1 MSAELLPTLAKA
13 AADQGLLTQ
22 LYGDLAKPGVSQ
34 VGKALSTVLGLGN
47 TLLWPVQ
54 LMNERAR
61 LSLEANLE
69 RYREKVSQIPQD
81 KVAEVPPEVGV
92 PIAEKLSY
100 VSDPDLRELYTSL
113 LAKASNSETQ
123 SQAHPSFVNV
133 LNNMSP
139 DEAQLVRQFQR
150 EGGAVPFVTA
160 KYVNPQKNHWLQL
173 VDVHF
178 SVQSDTK
185 LTFPG
190 NLPAYVSN
198 LEGLGLID
206 VRRDIFVVPED
217 VYAPLQSQV
226 EAQFKDLQRP
236 PEFSQFRC
244 ERGKIE
250 VTRFGWLFIQ
260 ACVA

>member
-1 MSAELLPTLAKA
+1 MTAEWLPSLAKA

-54 LMNERAR
+54 LLNERTR
-61 LSLEANLE
+61 LSLEANLDS
-69 RYREKVSQIPQD
+69 YRNKMSQIPED
-81 KVAEVPPEVGV
+81 KVAEIPPEVGV
-92 PIAEKLSY
+92 PIAEKLAY
-100 VSDPDLRELYTSL
+100 VSDINLRELYITL

-123 SQAHPSFVNV
+123 SQAHPSFVNL

-139 DEAQLVRQFQR
+139 DEAQLVRQFERQ
-150 EGGAVPFVTA
+150 GGSIPFVTA
-160 KYVNPQKNHWLQL
+160 KYVNPQTNGWIEV

-178 SVQSDTK
+178 SVHPETK
-185 LTFPG
+185 LTFPD

-198 LEGLGLID
+198 LESLGLID
-206 VRRDIFVVPED
+206 VRRDIYINNED
-217 VYAPLQSQV
+217 LYTKLTSQL
-226 EAQFKDLQRP
+226 EAQYKDMPRFPAL
-236 PEFSQFRC
+236 SQFRC
-244 ERGKIE
+244 EKGKIV

-260 ACVA
+260 ACVT